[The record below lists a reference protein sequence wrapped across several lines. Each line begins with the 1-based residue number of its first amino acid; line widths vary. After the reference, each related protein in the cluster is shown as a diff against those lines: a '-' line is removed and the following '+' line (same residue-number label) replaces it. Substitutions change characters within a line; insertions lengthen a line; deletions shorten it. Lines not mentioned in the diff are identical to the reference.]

1 MPPYETQNFQLPL
14 SGSRTL
20 TQHAFGAM
28 ASVTAFQ
35 LPLSGSLHARQ
46 RLDDSRHSR
55 YPFNSLSRDHEIW
68 PRGYVINRESEL
80 STPSLGITSRLSRRP
95 FSCADMASFQLP
107 LSGSLDNYRAG
118 GNNPTEAGFQLPLS
132 GSRQK
137 PTEPLSGSGCSSE
150 AGFQL
155 PLSGSH
161 GKESSILGETTLYT
175 FNSLSRD
182 HFWE

>member
-1 MPPYETQNFQLPL
+1 MLNILDGIAFNSLSRDHKGLPYWEMPPYETQNFQLPL

-107 LSGSLDNYRAG
+107 LSGSHAETRETRDEREREN
-118 GNNPTEAGFQLPLS
+118 FQLPLS
-132 GSRQK
+132 GSPLLRQFDK
-137 PTEPLSGSGCSSE
+137 VC
-150 AGFQL
+150 
-155 PLSGSH
+155 
-161 GKESSILGETTLYT
+161 
-175 FNSLSRD
+175 
-182 HFWE
+182 